1 MNFEEFLN
9 IFKRIEGIK
18 ILESKDGPYFIN
30 YSVMLDRTQK
40 ELESILEELKGNFA
54 CDITLHTL
62 DDNSFKLF
70 LGSIDLEHNLKSL
83 ADKIIELVNS
93 QDNNRKSKYKE
104 FGLPDLSLVT
114 IKQMVEELKKRKNL
128 VFALVW
134 IENNEKD
141 NIAIEGSGNP
151 TQLVGLLA
159 RGVHMAIEWADR
171 SIRFNK

>member
-9 IFKRIEGIK
+9 SFKRIEGIK
-18 ILESKDGPYFIN
+18 ILESKDGPYFVS
-30 YSVMLDRTQK
+30 YSVLLDSTQK
-40 ELESILEELKGNFA
+40 EMESIIEELRGNFA
-54 CDITLHTL
+54 CDISLHSI
-62 DDNSFKLF
+62 DENSFKIV
-70 LGSIDLEHNLKSL
+70 LGSIDLESNLKSFSN
-83 ADKIIELVNS
+83 KILELVVK
-93 QDNNRKSKYKE
+93 QEDNRKSKYKE

-128 VFALVW
+128 VFSLVW
-134 IENNEKD
+134 IENNERD

>member
-1 MNFEEFLN
+1 MNFEDFLN
-9 IFKRIEGIK
+9 VFKRIEGIK
-18 ILESKDGPYFIN
+18 IIESKDGPYFIS
-30 YSVMLDRTQK
+30 YSVLLDNTQK
-40 ELESILEELKGNFA
+40 EIEFIVNELKNTFA
-54 CDITLHTL
+54 CDISLHNI
-62 DDNSFKLF
+62 DDNSFKF
-70 LGSIDLEHNLKSL
+70 VLGSIDLESNLKSISE
-83 ADKIIELVNS
+83 KILELVS
-93 QDNNRKSKYKE
+93 KQEDNRKSKYKE

-128 VFALVW
+128 VFSLVW
-134 IENNEKD
+134 IENNERD

>member
-9 IFKRIEGIK
+9 VFKRIEGIK
-18 ILESKDGPYFIN
+18 ILESKDGPYFIS
-30 YSVMLDRTQK
+30 YSVLLDTTQK
-40 ELESILEELKGNFA
+40 EIESILEELKSNFA
-54 CDITLHTL
+54 CDLSLHSL
-62 DDNSFKLF
+62 DDNCFKLV
-70 LGSIDLEHNLKSL
+70 LGSINLESN
-83 ADKIIELVNS
+83 INS
-93 QDNNRKSKYKE
+93 FAEKAMILIGKQEGNRQSKYKE

-128 VFALVW
+128 VFSLVW
-134 IENNEKD
+134 IENNERD

-171 SIRFNK
+171 SIRYNK